1 MEREFTRFEESVIAS
16 IAVEQTENII
26 LTMADIVIENRN
38 LREEV
43 ARLRKVE
50 EEYHSYVANRC
61 RASEEASVNMLR
73 AALVGIASGKDD
85 MELASELVKFV

>member
-1 MEREFTRFEESVIAS
+1 MKREFTRFEESVIAS

-50 EEYHSYVANRC
+50 EEYHNYVNDRC
-61 RASEEASVNMLR
+61 RAADEESVNMLR
-73 AALVGIASGKDD
+73 AMLVGTCIGKND
-85 MELASELVKFV
+85 MESARKFSEM